1 MQTFQTVFNQ
11 YFEIKKNG
19 HSFMEFLDGKSNRG
33 DGESVTVASRR
44 DTTSFKTKM
53 KDIDLPKYDQFV

>member
-1 MQTFQTVFNQ
+1 
-11 YFEIKKNG
+11 
-19 HSFMEFLDGKSNRG
+19 MEFLDGKSNRG